1 MTREKKIAIIVISLI
16 AFGLAACES
25 FGQFMRYPVRP
36 IATTSQCADGKCP
49 TPATPAT
56 TATTAKAKSDPKKDE
71 VKLIDTTAAE
81 PGVDSSQ
88 DSVLPNVATPENP
101 EEDKEWTTPNITD
114 DAAINDDLGAI
125 TLVYPTT
132 AQTKDDEVVAYAAAS
147 GRRAKE
153 PVAEDDELDS
163 ETPIGSIRNVGARLK
178 ELTSAI
184 KEQQEKIDTLIDE
197 DGEYA
202 SIADSIKKLR
212 ESDEA
217 FQKDAREGLASVLE
231 AVKKQNEGF
240 IAERVKEAV
249 TPAPST
255 MTKWIIIGLVALT
268 IVVIWSI
275 LLIKLIGW
283 LVSLGRNSIAR
294 AVESALSAG
303 RSVKADKNQDEISL

>member
-1 MTREKKIAIIVISLI
+1 MTKREKIIVAITLI
-16 AFGLAACES
+16 GFVVAFLAHEAY
-25 FGQFMRYPVRP
+25 GQYIRYPVRVAP
-36 IATTSQCADGKCP
+36 SVSQCANGNCP
-49 TPATPAT
+49 TTGTQTKQVAPAAE
-56 TATTAKAKSDPKKDE
+56 KKDE
-71 VKLIDTTAAE
+71 TKLVEPVEAE
-81 PGVDSSQ
+81 PGVDESND
-88 DSVLPNVATPENP
+88 DSLPNAPSPTDA
-101 EEDKEWTTPNITD
+101 EEEKEWTTPNITD
-114 DAAINDDLGAI
+114 DAANGGLGAI

-132 AQTKDDEVVAYAAAS
+132 AQTNDEEIVAYAAA

-153 PVAEDDELDS
+153 PVSEDGELDS

-184 KEQQEKIDTLIDE
+184 ENQQEKIDSLIGN

-202 SIADSIKKLR
+202 SIIDSIKKLQ
-212 ESDEA
+212 ESDEN
-217 FQKDAREGLASVLE
+217 FQKDTRAGLASVLE

-303 RSVKADKNQDEISL
+303 RSVKVDKNQDEISL

>member
-1 MTREKKIAIIVISLI
+1 MTKREKIIVAITLI
-16 AFGLAACES
+16 GFVVVFVAHEAY
-25 FGQFMRYPVRP
+25 GQYIRYPVRVAP
-36 IATTSQCADGKCP
+36 STSQCANGNCP
-49 TPATPAT
+49 TTSAPTKQAASAAEKEKET
-56 TATTAKAKSDPKKDE
+56 
-71 VKLIDTTAAE
+71 KLVEPVEAE
-81 PGVDSSQ
+81 PGVEESNDDS
-88 DSVLPNVATPENP
+88 LPNAPSP
-101 EEDKEWTTPNITD
+101 ADAEEEKEWTTPNITD
-114 DAAINDDLGAI
+114 DAANGGLGAI

-132 AQTKDDEVVAYAAAS
+132 AQTNDEEIVAYAAA

-153 PVAEDDELDS
+153 PVSEDGELDS

-184 KEQQEKIDTLIDE
+184 KEQQEKIDTLIDS

-202 SIADSIKKLR
+202 SIVDSIKKLR

-255 MTKWIIIGLVALT
+255 VWKWTVVALVGLT
-268 IVVIWSI
+268 ILIIWFI
-275 LLIKLIGW
+275 LIVKLIGW
-283 LVSLGRNSIAR
+283 FISLGKNSIAR
-294 AVESALSAG
+294 VVESAVSSVRTGKNDSNSA
-303 RSVKADKNQDEISL
+303 DEIKL

>member
-1 MTREKKIAIIVISLI
+1 MTREKKIAIIVIGLI

-25 FGQFMRYPVRP
+25 FGQFIRYPVRP
-36 IATTSQCADGKCP
+36 IAATSPCADGKCP
-49 TPATPAT
+49 TPAP
-56 TATTAKAKSDPKKDE
+56 TATAAKAKEEPKKDE

-88 DSVLPNVATPENP
+88 DSVLPSVPTPENP
-101 EEDKEWTTPNITD
+101 EEDEEWTTPNITD
-114 DAAINDDLGAI
+114 DAANNDLGAI
-125 TLVYPTT
+125 TLVYPAT

-178 ELTSAI
+178 ELTTAI

-202 SIADSIKKLR
+202 SIVDSIKKLR

>member
-1 MTREKKIAIIVISLI
+1 MMREKKIAIIVIGLI

-25 FGQFMRYPVRP
+25 FGQFIRYPVRP
-36 IATTSQCADGKCP
+36 IAATSQCVDGKCP
-49 TPATPAT
+49 PS
-56 TATTAKAKSDPKKDE
+56 ATTAKTAKAKEEAKKDE
-71 VKLIDTTAAE
+71 VKLIDTTAAV
-81 PGVDSSQ
+81 PGVDPSQ
-88 DSVLPNVATPENP
+88 DSVLPSVATPENP

-114 DAAINDDLGAI
+114 DAANNDLGAI
-125 TLVYPTT
+125 TLVYPAT

-153 PVAEDDELDS
+153 PVAEDEELDS

-178 ELTSAI
+178 ELTTAI

-255 MTKWIIIGLVALT
+255 MTKWILIGLLVLT
-268 IVVIWSI
+268 IVVVWSI
-275 LLIKLIGW
+275 LVIKLIAW
-283 LVSLGRNSIAR
+283 FVSLGRNSIAKV
-294 AVESALSAG
+294 VESALVSA
-303 RSVKADKNQDEISL
+303 RSAKGTDKSSDEVSL

>member
-1 MTREKKIAIIVISLI
+1 MTREKKIAIVVIGLI

-36 IATTSQCADGKCP
+36 IAATSQCADGKCP
-49 TPATPAT
+49 PSAT
-56 TATTAKAKSDPKKDE
+56 TATTAKAKEEAKKDE

-88 DSVLPNVATPENP
+88 DSVLPSVPTPENP

-114 DAAINDDLGAI
+114 DASNNDLGAI

-202 SIADSIKKLR
+202 SIVDSIKKLR

-255 MTKWIIIGLVALT
+255 VWKWTVVALVGLT
-268 IVVIWSI
+268 ILIIWFI
-275 LLIKLIGW
+275 LIVKLIGW
-283 LVSLGRNSIAR
+283 FISLGKNSIAR
-294 AVESALSAG
+294 VVESAVSSVRAVKNDSNSA
-303 RSVKADKNQDEISL
+303 DEIKL